1 MKTNLIGSRGPVTGS
16 EFETVAMTID
26 DSGLSFLMH
35 NLTNLYS
42 QPARAILREYT
53 ANALDSHV
61 RSGQT
66 LPIKVTIPA
75 PYTDSDRRL
84 VIQDFG
90 VGLSKDEIANVYARY
105 GLSTK
110 RDSNSQIGAFG
121 LGCKSALAITDRFD
135 IVSVKDGIRNT
146 VFIQKNSAG
155 VGVFHFVSQEPT
167 TDPNGVT
174 VSIPVNPKDFSFS
187 MNDFFIGWKKG
198 TVEVNGV
205 VFGSTSVYDEDTHYE
220 IKAGRNSTLGWVT
233 KVSVS
238 NSYSRTVGVL
248 LGGIVY
254 EIKADTLDEKSNSA
268 QNSRFNELSRYF
280 RNVYLNLPVGSVD
293 LPPSREDL
301 SYTDR
306 TCAALHSAVEE
317 FLLSLSASI
326 QARVENAP
334 NRATAG
340 AIIVAERAAS
350 APVEKFFYRG
360 VEVPTMIRMD
370 ETSWRIIEKTSS
382 NRKVSIQEKF
392 PSYSPGVNFSNW
404 ITEAAPVVR
413 VSSLS
418 EVALVAKD
426 FRDYLE
432 SSTRTHG
439 KLYITTDKRF
449 TDAWVEGNVSKIT
462 VAEIQAIAKA
472 TRKARYAAAR
482 ESRAGSVTVKA
493 PPSQIIFDMAAPNN
507 YLRAHR
513 VDQDQITG
521 KVVYIHQTDSS
532 STLRNIFPSVVQL
545 SRGFASLYDRE
556 NTLALVRKHLPEYTL
571 VFLQHNRSLERFMAS
586 FPEAVPLE
594 DVLRPKAKELVAEFS
609 KSSAFSYAL
618 DSFGANYQII
628 NQIHR
633 IQEFV
638 ALLKGETSPVKIS
651 DIIDDDSREFFAQM
665 VQDRSGLEMKAAF
678 WGDFKPEADPEVA
691 VKAEEIVTFLAKY
704 PLLTSFGGLSL
715 NRMSHIVAYV
725 NMADRL

>member
-1 MKTNLIGSRGPVTGS
+1 MKTNLIGSRGPATVS

-75 PYTDSDRRL
+75 PYSGSDGRL

-121 LGCKSALAITDRFD
+121 LGCKSALAITERFD

-146 VFIQKNSAG
+146 VFIQKNPAG

-167 TDPNGVT
+167 SDPNGVT
-174 VSIPVNPKDFSFS
+174 ISIPVNPKDFNFDLK
-187 MNDFFIGWKKG
+187 NFFIGWKKG

-205 VFGSTSVYDEDTHYE
+205 LFDSESVYDESVHYE
-220 IKAGRNSTLGWVT
+220 IKAGRNVTLGWVT
-233 KVSVS
+233 KVSTS
-238 NSYSRTVGVL
+238 NSYNRTVSVL
-248 LGGIVY
+248 LGGILY
-254 EIKADTLDEKSNSA
+254 EVKAATLEEKSTLEQKA
-268 QNSRFNELSRYF
+268 RFGELSRYN

-306 TCAALHSAVEE
+306 TCAALHSAVDS
-317 FLLSLSASI
+317 FLLSLSASV
-326 QARVENAP
+326 QARVEDAP
-334 NRATAG
+334 TRAAAG

-360 VEVPTMIRMD
+360 VEVPTVIRMD
-370 ETSWRIIEKTSS
+370 EASWRVIEKTSTS
-382 NRKVSIQEKF
+382 RKVSIQEKF
-392 PSYSPGVNFSNW
+392 PTYSPGVNFSNW
-404 ITEAAPVVR
+404 INEAAPVVR

-418 EVALVAKD
+418 EAALVAKD

-432 SSTRTHG
+432 SFTHTSG
-439 KLYITTDKRF
+439 KLYITTNKRF
-449 TDAWVEGNVSKIT
+449 ADAWVEDNVSKIT

-472 TRKARYAAAR
+472 TRKVRYAAAR

-493 PPSQIIFDMAAPNN
+493 PPSQIIFDMTAPNN
-507 YLRAHR
+507 HLRAKR

-521 KVVYIHQTDSS
+521 KVVYIHQSDSS

-545 SRGFASLYDRE
+545 SRGSAPLYDRE

-586 FPEAVPLE
+586 FPDAVPLE

-628 NQIHR
+628 NQIR
-633 IQEFV
+633 RVQEFV
-638 ALLKGETSPVKIS
+638 TLLNGSLSPANIS
-651 DIIDDDSREFFAQM
+651 DIIDDGSREFFAQM

-678 WGDFKPEADPEVA
+678 WGDFKPEVDPEVT
-691 VKAEEIVTFLAKY
+691 VKAREIVTFLEKY
-704 PLLTSFGGLSL
+704 PLLTSFGGLNL
-715 NRMSHIVAYV
+715 KHMSHIIAYV
-725 NMADRL
+725 NMADKL